1 MRLFLIASIL
11 IIQAQIQAQGDLIS
25 YRFQVDAKH
34 YIDYNINFTVIDRR
48 ADTSNIGKMSQ
59 GFDFERFF
67 VKPNP
72 SLQEQLNAVYYKK
85 SGGCRNFTLIINE
98 FEILDNPTESSY
110 IGMIRLNLDLFEN
123 IENKFIYLN
132 SIDTT
137 IIVKGSRLD
146 KILVAHSAGYMLLFV
161 NSSSKMNVNDGK
173 SSTYAE
179 MLNYDS
185 LVIEN
190 LPLYQNQ
197 ILKQGFY
204 KSYQDLLLQKNEII
218 FDSLSSCKPK
228 NKKFKIIKNGQEQ
241 CYVKDS
247 FYALVIDNQVY
258 VNVESR
264 WYKVNFKQKEVVFSG
279 LMLRIDK
286 DYMKGLAYWSLMG
299 VAGVMTGVIITD
311 AINNTKTWHK
321 IKISKKSGKTK
332 VIAMSERPKDDEI
345 DLDLSRF
352 YSK

>member
-11 IIQAQIQAQGDLIS
+11 IIQSQIQAQGDFIS
-25 YRFQVDAKH
+25 YRFQVDPKQ
-34 YIDYNINFTVIDRR
+34 YTDYNLNFTVIDRR

-72 SLQEQLNAVYYKK
+72 SLQNQLNSVYFKR
-85 SGGCRNFTLIINE
+85 SEGCRNFTLIIND
-98 FEILDNPTESSY
+98 FEILDNPSESSY

-123 IENKFIYLN
+123 IENKFKYLN

-146 KILVAHSAGYMLLFV
+146 KILVAHSAGYMLLFI
-161 NSSSKMNVNDGK
+161 NSSSKINANKRK
-173 SSTYAE
+173 SATYTE
-179 MLNYDS
+179 MLDYDS
-185 LVIEN
+185 LVLN
-190 LPLYQNQ
+190 DMPLYKNEK
-197 ILKQGFY
+197 LNQGFY
-204 KSYQDLLLQKNEII
+204 RTYQDLLTQTNQLE
-218 FDSLSSCKPK
+218 FDTLKSCQTK
-228 NKKFKIIKNGQEQ
+228 KKFKVIKNGQEE
-241 CYVKDS
+241 CYYKDS
-247 FYALVIDNQVY
+247 FYAIVYNQQVY
-258 VNVESR
+258 VNVESK
-264 WYKVNFKQKEVVFSG
+264 WYQVNFKQKEVIFTG

-321 IKISKKSGKTK
+321 IKISKKSGKPK
-332 VIAMSERPKDDEI
+332 VIGRSERPNNEM
-345 DLDLSRF
+345 LSVDLSRF
-352 YSK
+352 YSE

>member
-1 MRLFLIASIL
+1 MRLLLYFAFFV
-11 IIQAQIQAQGDLIS
+11 IQSHTKAQGDFIS
-25 YRFQVDAKH
+25 YRFQVDAKQ
-34 YIDYNINFTVIDRR
+34 YADYNLNFTVIDRR
-48 ADTSNIGKMSQ
+48 TDTSNIGKMSQ

-98 FEILDNPTESSY
+98 FEILDNPSESSY

-123 IENKFIYLN
+123 IENKYKYLN

-146 KILVAHSAGYMLLFV
+146 KLLVAHSAGYMLLFI
-161 NSSSKMNVNDGK
+161 NSSSKMNLNGGK
-173 SSTYAE
+173 SATYAE
-179 MLNYDS
+179 MLYYDS

-197 ILKQGFY
+197 VLKQGFY

-228 NKKFKIIKNGQEQ
+228 NRKFKVIKNGIDQ
-241 CYVKDS
+241 CYFKDS
-247 FYALVIDNQVY
+247 FYALVINNQVY
-258 VNVESR
+258 VNVESK
-264 WYKVNFKQKEVVFSG
+264 WYKVNFKQKEILFTG

-286 DYMKGLAYWSLMG
+286 DYMKGLEYFYFGLIG
-299 VAGVMTGVIITD
+299 ITGMVIAD
-311 AINNTKTWHK
+311 AVNNTKVWHR
-321 IKISKKSGKTK
+321 ILISKKSGKPK
-332 VIAMSERPKDDEI
+332 VIGRSERPKDDEL
-345 DLDLSRF
+345 DVDLSRF
-352 YSK
+352 YNK